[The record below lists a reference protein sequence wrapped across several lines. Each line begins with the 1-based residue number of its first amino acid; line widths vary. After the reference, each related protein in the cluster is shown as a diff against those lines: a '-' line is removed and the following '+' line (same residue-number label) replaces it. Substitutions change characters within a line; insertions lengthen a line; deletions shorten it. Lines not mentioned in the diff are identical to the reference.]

1 MKSNI
6 AEVGFRMYKLKDL
19 TDMKKNETTGSA
31 TLKGATGNGV
41 KTPNNGQTVKDF
53 VMGMLVV
60 VRMEI
65 EVRKKSL
72 NVTDAQLAEMVLAR
86 IEEDNRTFSD
96 EKEERM
102 YYGAV
107 TREVVWNY
115 ANATEAEHIINRLK
129 SGDQLFAQKF
139 FYGTNN
145 SGCNISRF
153 RSKICAHIKQAYHYE
168 VSVEEFGNIVYTHL
182 WDNGTWSVLDN
193 YAKKS
198 SFFCWLEQVSR
209 HEVMRELEDMKI
221 INMSRER
228 TSGNT
233 RLLGTSIS
241 PDIWELIITD
251 LMPEGLYK
259 NLLMSSYVERKNEKK
274 MTTDFELEE
283 EALRSEIK
291 KAEMALKNKLIRGDN
306 YYYGELVLR
315 DKTSRNVEVSEE
327 FIKEFV
333 KWQEEKSFASP
344 LADVFGV
351 NLDKEEINDKV
362 VDFLYRFS
370 EKLQWSDEDKLI
382 WRLRFIESNAPVDVA
397 ERCGRARAWLDTRYS
412 RLNKKFNAAIREW
425 WKNNA

>member
-1 MKSNI
+1 
-6 AEVGFRMYKLKDL
+6 
-19 TDMKKNETTGSA
+19 MKKNETTGSA

-41 KTPNNGQTVKDF
+41 NTPGIGQVVKDF
-53 VMGMLVV
+53 IMGLLVV

-65 EVRKKSL
+65 EDRKKSL
-72 NVTDAQLAEMVLAR
+72 DVTDEQLAEMVLVR
-86 IEEDNRTFSD
+86 IEEDKLTFSD
-96 EKEERM
+96 EKEERK
-102 YYGAV
+102 YYGVV
-107 TREVVWNY
+107 TRKVVWNY
-115 ANATEAEHIINRLK
+115 ANATEAERIITRLK

-139 FYGTNN
+139 FYGKNN
-145 SGCNISRF
+145 NECNISRF
-153 RSKICAHIKQAYHYE
+153 RSKIIAQIKQTYHYE

-198 SFFCWLEQVSR
+198 SFFCWLEKVSR
-209 HEVMRELEDMKI
+209 HEVMRVLEDMKV
-221 INMSRER
+221 INVSRER

-241 PDIWELIITD
+241 PDVWELIITD
-251 LMPEGLYK
+251 LMPEGMYK
-259 NLLMSSYVERKNEKK
+259 NLLMASYVERKNEKK
-274 MTTDFELEE
+274 MAKDFKLEAE
-283 EALRSEIK
+283 SLRSEIK
-291 KAEMALKNKLIRGDN
+291 KAEMALKDKLIRGDS
-306 YYYGELVLR
+306 YYEELVLR
-315 DKTSRNVEVSEE
+315 DKTPRNVEVSEE

-333 KWQEEKSFASP
+333 KWQEGKSDASP

-382 WRLRFIESNAPVDVA
+382 WRLRFIENTAPVEVA

>member
-1 MKSNI
+1 
-6 AEVGFRMYKLKDL
+6 
-19 TDMKKNETTGSA
+19 MKKNETTGSA
-31 TLKGATGNGV
+31 NLKRATDNGV
-41 KTPNNGQTVKDF
+41 KTPGIGQAVKDF
-53 VMGMLVV
+53 VMGLLVV

-65 EVRKKSL
+65 EDRKKSL
-72 NVTDAQLAEMVLAR
+72 DVTDGQLAEMVLAR
-86 IEEDNRTFSD
+86 IEEDEQTFSD
-96 EKEERM
+96 DKEKRR

-115 ANATEAEHIINRLK
+115 ANATEAERIINRLK

-139 FYGTNN
+139 FYGKNN
-145 SGCNISRF
+145 NECNISRF
-153 RSKICAHIKQAYHYE
+153 RSKIIAQIKQTYHYE

-209 HEVMRELEDMKI
+209 HEVMRVLEDMKV
-221 INMSRER
+221 INVSRER

-241 PDIWELIITD
+241 PDVWELIITD
-251 LMPEGLYK
+251 LMPEGQYK
-259 NLLMSSYVERKNEKK
+259 NLLMASYVERKNEKK
-274 MTTDFELEE
+274 IAKDFKLEAE
-283 EALRSEIK
+283 SLRSEIK
-291 KAEMALKNKLIRGDN
+291 KAEMALKDKLIRGDS
-306 YYYGELVLR
+306 YYEELVLR
-315 DKTSRNVEVSEE
+315 DKTPRNVEVSEE
-327 FIKEFV
+327 FVKEFV
-333 KWQEEKSFASP
+333 KWQEGKSDASP

-351 NLDKEEINDKV
+351 NPDKEDINDKV

-382 WRLRFIESNAPVDVA
+382 WRLRFIENTAPVEVA
-397 ERCGRARAWLDTRYS
+397 ERCGKARSWLDTRYS
-412 RLNKKFNAAIREW
+412 RLNKKFNIAIREW

>member
-1 MKSNI
+1 
-6 AEVGFRMYKLKDL
+6 
-19 TDMKKNETTGSA
+19 MKKNETTGSA
-31 TLKGATGNGV
+31 TLKGATSNGV
-41 KTPNNGQTVKDF
+41 KTPGIGQVVKDF
-53 VMGMLVV
+53 IMGLLVV

-65 EVRKKSL
+65 EDRKKSL
-72 NVTDAQLAEMVLAR
+72 DVTDEQLAELVLAR
-86 IEEDNRTFSD
+86 IEEDKLTFSD
-96 EKEERM
+96 EKEERK
-102 YYGAV
+102 YYGVV
-107 TREVVWNY
+107 TREVVWSY
-115 ANATEAEHIINRLK
+115 ANATEAERIINRLK

-139 FYGTNN
+139 FYGKNN
-145 SGCNISRF
+145 NECNISRF
-153 RSKICAHIKQAYHYE
+153 RSKIIAQIKQTYHYE

-182 WDNGTWSVLDN
+182 WDNGTWSVLDS

-209 HEVMRELEDMKI
+209 HEVMRVLEDMKV
-221 INMSRER
+221 INVSRER

-241 PDIWELIITD
+241 SDVWELIITD
-251 LMPEGLYK
+251 LMPEGMYK
-259 NLLMSSYVERKNEKK
+259 NLLMASYVERKNEKK
-274 MTTDFELEE
+274 MAKDFKLEAE
-283 EALRSEIK
+283 SLRSEIK
-291 KAEMALKNKLIRGDN
+291 KAEMALKDKLIRGDS
-306 YYYGELVLR
+306 YYEELVLR
-315 DKTSRNVEVSEE
+315 DKTPRNVEVSEE

-333 KWQEEKSFASP
+333 KWQEGKSDASP

-382 WRLRFIESNAPVDVA
+382 WRLRFIENTAPVEVA

>member
-1 MKSNI
+1 
-6 AEVGFRMYKLKDL
+6 
-19 TDMKKNETTGSA
+19 MKKNETTGSA
-31 TLKGATGNGV
+31 ILKGAIGNGV
-41 KTPNNGQTVKDF
+41 KTPGIGQAVKEF
-53 VMGMLVV
+53 IMGLLVV

-65 EVRKKSL
+65 EDRKKSL
-72 NVTDAQLAEMVLAR
+72 NVTDEQLAEMVLAR
-86 IEEDNRTFSD
+86 IEEEKLTFSD
-96 EKEERM
+96 EKEERK
-102 YYGAV
+102 YYGVV
-107 TREVVWNY
+107 TRKVVWNY
-115 ANATEAEHIINRLK
+115 ANATEAERIINRLK

-139 FYGTNN
+139 FYGKNN
-145 SGCNISRF
+145 NECNISRF
-153 RSKICAHIKQAYHYE
+153 RSKIIAQIKQTYHYE

-209 HEVMRELEDMKI
+209 HEVMRVLEDMKV
-221 INMSRER
+221 INVSRER

-241 PDIWELIITD
+241 PDVWELIITD
-251 LMPEGLYK
+251 LMPEGMYK
-259 NLLMSSYVERKNEKK
+259 NLLMASYVERKNEKK
-274 MTTDFELEE
+274 MAKDFKLEAE
-283 EALRSEIK
+283 SLRSEIK
-291 KAEMALKNKLIRGDN
+291 KAEMALKDKLIRGDS
-306 YYYGELVLR
+306 YYEELVLR
-315 DKTSRNVEVSEE
+315 DKTPRNVELSEE

-333 KWQEEKSFASP
+333 KWQEGKSDASP
-344 LADVFGV
+344 LADVFGI
-351 NLDKEEINDKV
+351 NFDKEEINDKV

-382 WRLRFIESNAPVDVA
+382 WRLRFIENTAPVEVA

>member
-1 MKSNI
+1 
-6 AEVGFRMYKLKDL
+6 
-19 TDMKKNETTGSA
+19 MKKNETTGSA

-41 KTPNNGQTVKDF
+41 KTPGIGQAVKDF
-53 VMGMLVV
+53 IMGLLVV

-65 EVRKKSL
+65 EDRKKSL
-72 NVTDAQLAEMVLAR
+72 DVTDEQLAEMVLAR
-86 IEEDNRTFSD
+86 IEEDKLTFSD
-96 EKEERM
+96 EKEERK
-102 YYGAV
+102 YYGVV
-107 TREVVWNY
+107 TRGVVWNY
-115 ANATEAEHIINRLK
+115 ANATEAERIINRLK

-139 FYGTNN
+139 FYGKNN
-145 SGCNISRF
+145 NECNISRF
-153 RSKICAHIKQAYHYE
+153 RSKIIAQIKQTYHYE

-209 HEVMRELEDMKI
+209 HEVMRVLEDMKV
-221 INMSRER
+221 INVSRER

-241 PDIWELIITD
+241 PDVWELIITD
-251 LMPEGLYK
+251 LMPEGMYK
-259 NLLMSSYVERKNEKK
+259 NLLMASYVERKNEKK
-274 MTTDFELEE
+274 MAKDFKLEAE
-283 EALRSEIK
+283 SLRSEIK
-291 KAEMALKNKLIRGDN
+291 KAEMALKDKLIRGDS
-306 YYYGELVLR
+306 YYEELVLR
-315 DKTSRNVEVSEE
+315 DKTPRNVEVSEE

-333 KWQEEKSFASP
+333 KWQEGKSDASP
-344 LADVFGV
+344 LADVFGI

-382 WRLRFIESNAPVDVA
+382 WRLRFIENTAPVEVA

-412 RLNKKFNAAIREW
+412 RLNKKFNTAIREW

>member
-1 MKSNI
+1 
-6 AEVGFRMYKLKDL
+6 
-19 TDMKKNETTGSA
+19 MKKNETTGSA
-31 TLKGATGNGV
+31 ILKGAIGNGV
-41 KTPNNGQTVKDF
+41 KTPGIGQAVKDF
-53 VMGMLVV
+53 IMVLLVV

-65 EVRKKSL
+65 EDRKKSL
-72 NVTDAQLAEMVLAR
+72 DVTDEQLAEMVLAR
-86 IEEDNRTFSD
+86 IEEDKLTFSD
-96 EKEERM
+96 EKEERK
-102 YYGAV
+102 YYGVV
-107 TREVVWNY
+107 TRKVVWNY
-115 ANATEAEHIINRLK
+115 ANATEAERIITRLK

-139 FYGTNN
+139 FYGKNN
-145 SGCNISRF
+145 NECNISRF
-153 RSKICAHIKQAYHYE
+153 RSKIIAQIKQTYHYE

-182 WDNGTWSVLDN
+182 WDNGTWSVLDK

-209 HEVMRELEDMKI
+209 HEVMRVLEDMKV
-221 INMSRER
+221 INVSRER

-241 PDIWELIITD
+241 PDVWELIITD
-251 LMPEGLYK
+251 LMPEGMYK
-259 NLLMSSYVERKNEKK
+259 NLLMASYVERKNEKK
-274 MTTDFELEE
+274 MVKEFELEAE
-283 EALRSEIK
+283 SLRSEIK
-291 KAEMALKNKLIRGDN
+291 KAEMALKDKLIRGDS
-306 YYYGELVLR
+306 YYEELVLR
-315 DKTSRNVEVSEE
+315 DKTPRNVEVSEE

-333 KWQEEKSFASP
+333 KWQEGKSDASP

-382 WRLRFIESNAPVDVA
+382 WRLRFIENTAPVEVA

>member
-1 MKSNI
+1 M
-6 AEVGFRMYKLKDL
+6 
-19 TDMKKNETTGSA
+19 
-31 TLKGATGNGV
+31 
-41 KTPNNGQTVKDF
+41 
-53 VMGMLVV
+53 
-60 VRMEI
+60 
-65 EVRKKSL
+65 
-72 NVTDAQLAEMVLAR
+72 
-86 IEEDNRTFSD
+86 
-96 EKEERM
+96 
-102 YYGAV
+102 
-107 TREVVWNY
+107 VWNY
-115 ANATEAEHIINRLK
+115 ANATEAERIINRLK

-139 FYGTNN
+139 FYGKNN
-145 SGCNISRF
+145 NECNISRF
-153 RSKICAHIKQAYHYE
+153 RSKIIAQIKQTYHYE

-209 HEVMRELEDMKI
+209 HEVMRVLEDMKV
-221 INMSRER
+221 INVSRER

-241 PDIWELIITD
+241 PDVWELIITD
-251 LMPEGLYK
+251 LMPEGMYK
-259 NLLMSSYVERKNEKK
+259 NLLMASYVERKNEKK
-274 MTTDFELEE
+274 MAKDFKLEAE
-283 EALRSEIK
+283 SLRSEIK
-291 KAEMALKNKLIRGDN
+291 KAEMALKDKLIRGDS
-306 YYYGELVLR
+306 YYEELVLR
-315 DKTSRNVEVSEE
+315 DKTPRNVEVSEE

-333 KWQEEKSFASP
+333 KWQEGKSDASP

-351 NLDKEEINDKV
+351 NLEKEEINDKV

-382 WRLRFIESNAPVDVA
+382 WRLRFIENTAPVEVA

>member
-1 MKSNI
+1 
-6 AEVGFRMYKLKDL
+6 
-19 TDMKKNETTGSA
+19 MKKNETTGSA
-31 TLKGATGNGV
+31 ILKGAIGNGV
-41 KTPNNGQTVKDF
+41 KTPGIGQAVKEF
-53 VMGMLVV
+53 IMGLLVV
-60 VRMEI
+60 VRIEI
-65 EVRKKSL
+65 EDRKKSL
-72 NVTDAQLAEMVLAR
+72 DVTDEQLAEMVLTR
-86 IEEDNRTFSD
+86 IEEEKLTFSD
-96 EKEERM
+96 EKEERK
-102 YYGAV
+102 YYGVV
-107 TREVVWNY
+107 TRKVVWNY
-115 ANATEAEHIINRLK
+115 ANATEAERIINRLK

-139 FYGTNN
+139 FYGKNN
-145 SGCNISRF
+145 NECNISRF
-153 RSKICAHIKQAYHYE
+153 RSKIIAQIKQTYHYE

-198 SFFCWLEQVSR
+198 SFFCWLEKVSR
-209 HEVMRELEDMKI
+209 HEVMRVLEDMKV
-221 INMSRER
+221 INVSRER

-241 PDIWELIITD
+241 PDVWELIITD
-251 LMPEGLYK
+251 LMPEGMYK
-259 NLLMSSYVERKNEKK
+259 NLLMASYVERKNEKMMAK
-274 MTTDFELEE
+274 EFKLEA

-291 KAEMALKNKLIRGDN
+291 KAEMALKDKLIRGDN
-306 YYYGELVLR
+306 YYEELVLR
-315 DKTSRNVEVSEE
+315 DKTPRNVEVSEE

-333 KWQEEKSFASP
+333 KWQEGKSDASP

-382 WRLRFIESNAPVDVA
+382 WRLRFIENTAPVEVA

>member
-1 MKSNI
+1 
-6 AEVGFRMYKLKDL
+6 
-19 TDMKKNETTGSA
+19 MKKNETTGSA

-41 KTPNNGQTVKDF
+41 KTPGIGQAAKDF
-53 VMGMLVV
+53 IMGLLVV

-65 EVRKKSL
+65 EDRKKSL
-72 NVTDAQLAEMVLAR
+72 DVTDEQLAEMVLTR
-86 IEEDNRTFSD
+86 IEENKLTFSD
-96 EKEERM
+96 EKEERK
-102 YYGAV
+102 YYGVV
-107 TREVVWNY
+107 TRKVVWNY
-115 ANATEAEHIINRLK
+115 ANATEAERIINRLK

-139 FYGTNN
+139 FYGKNN
-145 SGCNISRF
+145 NECNISRF
-153 RSKICAHIKQAYHYE
+153 RSKIIAQIKQTYHYE

-209 HEVMRELEDMKI
+209 HEVMRVLEDMKV
-221 INMSRER
+221 INVSRER

-241 PDIWELIITD
+241 PDVWELIITD
-251 LMPEGLYK
+251 LMPEGMYK
-259 NLLMSSYVERKNEKK
+259 NLLMASYVKRKNEKK
-274 MTTDFELEE
+274 MAKEFKLEAE
-283 EALRSEIK
+283 SLRSEIK
-291 KAEMALKNKLIRGDN
+291 KAEMALKDKLIRGDS
-306 YYYGELVLR
+306 YYEELVLR
-315 DKTSRNVEVSEE
+315 DKTPRNVEVSEE

-333 KWQEEKSFASP
+333 KWQEGKSDASP

-382 WRLRFIESNAPVDVA
+382 WRLRFIENTAPVEVA
-397 ERCGRARAWLDTRYS
+397 ERCGRVRAWLDTRYS

>member
-1 MKSNI
+1 
-6 AEVGFRMYKLKDL
+6 
-19 TDMKKNETTGSA
+19 MKKNETTGSA
-31 TLKGATGNGV
+31 TLKGATSNGV
-41 KTPNNGQTVKDF
+41 KTPGIGQVVKDF
-53 VMGMLVV
+53 IMGLLVV

-65 EVRKKSL
+65 EDRKKSL
-72 NVTDAQLAEMVLAR
+72 EVTDEQLAELVLAR
-86 IEEDNRTFSD
+86 IEEDKLTFSD
-96 EKEERM
+96 EKEEHK
-102 YYGAV
+102 YYGVV

-115 ANATEAEHIINRLK
+115 ANATEAERIITRLK

-139 FYGTNN
+139 FYGKNN
-145 SGCNISRF
+145 NECNISRF
-153 RSKICAHIKQAYHYE
+153 RSKIIAQIKQTYHYE

-209 HEVMRELEDMKI
+209 HEVMRVLEDMKV
-221 INMSRER
+221 INVSRER

-241 PDIWELIITD
+241 PDVWELIITD
-251 LMPEGLYK
+251 LMPEGMYK
-259 NLLMSSYVERKNEKK
+259 NLLMASYVERKNEKK
-274 MTTDFELEE
+274 MAKEFKLEA

-291 KAEMALKNKLIRGDN
+291 KAEMALKDKLIRGDS
-306 YYYGELVLR
+306 YYEELVLR
-315 DKTSRNVEVSEE
+315 DKTPRNVEVSEE

-333 KWQEEKSFASP
+333 KWQEGKSDASP

-382 WRLRFIESNAPVDVA
+382 WRLRFIENTAPVEVA

>member
-1 MKSNI
+1 
-6 AEVGFRMYKLKDL
+6 
-19 TDMKKNETTGSA
+19 MKKNETTGSA
-31 TLKGATGNGV
+31 TLKGATSNGV
-41 KTPNNGQTVKDF
+41 KTPGIGQAVKDF
-53 VMGMLVV
+53 IMGLLVV

-65 EVRKKSL
+65 EDRKKSL
-72 NVTDAQLAEMVLAR
+72 DVTDEQLAELVLAR
-86 IEEDNRTFSD
+86 IEEDKLTFSD
-96 EKEERM
+96 EKEERK
-102 YYGAV
+102 YYCVV
-107 TREVVWNY
+107 TREVGWNY
-115 ANATEAEHIINRLK
+115 ANATEAERIINRLK

-139 FYGTNN
+139 FYGKNN
-145 SGCNISRF
+145 NECNISRF
-153 RSKICAHIKQAYHYE
+153 RSKIIAQIKQTYHYE

-209 HEVMRELEDMKI
+209 HEVMRVLEDMKV
-221 INMSRER
+221 INVSRER

-241 PDIWELIITD
+241 PDVWELIITD
-251 LMPEGLYK
+251 LMPEGMYK
-259 NLLMSSYVERKNEKK
+259 NLLMASYVERKNEKMMAK
-274 MTTDFELEE
+274 EFKLEAD
-283 EALRSEIK
+283 ALRSEIK
-291 KAEMALKNKLIRGDN
+291 KAEMALKDKLIRGDS
-306 YYYGELVLR
+306 YYEELVLR
-315 DKTSRNVEVSEE
+315 DKTPRNVEVSEE

-333 KWQEEKSFASP
+333 KWQEGKSDASP

-382 WRLRFIESNAPVDVA
+382 WRLRFIENTAPVEVA